1 MLIKFEI
8 TNVIMFKHII
18 NVVHNIISE
27 VNFICNEKGIN
38 IHATD
43 STLITLIDIILPKKW
58 FSKCYCPKSYKL
70 GIDLI
75 ALSAIITDLTSSY
88 VLSIQHNSMHTYLEV
103 ILFSKGI
110 LY

>member
-27 VNFICNEKGIN
+27 VNFICNEKGIK

-58 FSKCYCPKSYKL
+58 FSKYCCPKSYKI

-75 ALSAIITDLTSSY
+75 ALSAITTGLTSSY
-88 VLSIQHNSMHTYLEV
+88 VLSIQHNTMHNYLEIV
-103 ILFSKGI
+103 LFSKGMI
-110 LY
+110 H